1 MGKKIIL
8 VILVTLLLT
17 LNINYSFADDT
28 GYYIK
33 SMDVQVNVNDKREYN
48 ITETIKVN
56 FNEERHGIIRKI
68 HINNNISK
76 RSQIRKVNNN

>member
-8 VILVTLLLT
+8 AILVTLLLT

-33 SMDVQVNVNDKREYN
+33 SMDVQVNVNDKREYH
-48 ITETIKVN
+48 ITETIKVK
-56 FNEERHGIIRKI
+56 FNE
-68 HINNNISK
+68 
-76 RSQIRKVNNN
+76 